1 MASKTVSAA
10 EVVALFR
17 RALAEKWGYIWGG
30 TGQIHTQRAQD
41 SATRA
46 QTIRYGQQW
55 VGRRVADCSGL
66 FWWAYKQLGGYMYHG
81 SNTMWRKYAAAK
93 GALQGGK
100 RTDGQPLKPGTAV
113 FLTKGSDRHHV
124 GLYVGDGKVIEAKGT
139 AYGVVE
145 SKITRW
151 NEWAELTGTSY
162 AADSSADAPD
172 SPADVPVTPAPTEN
186 PADAGDGASPLLVLR
201 NGSRGTQ
208 VKVLQYLLID
218 AGFDCGKVDGI
229 IGKNTIAAVKA
240 FQTAQGLTA
249 DGIVGAKTW
258 AALLQ

>member
-55 VGRRVADCSGL
+55 VGQHVADCSGL
-66 FWWAYKQLGGYMYHG
+66 FYWAYKQLGGYMYHG
-81 SNTMWRKYAAAK
+81 SNTMWNKYSKAK
-93 GALQGGK
+93 GKLQNGR
-100 RTDGQPLKPGTAV
+100 RTDGQALKPGSAV
-113 FLTKGSDRHHV
+113 FLVKGSDRHHV

-151 NEWAELTGTSY
+151 NEWAELTGTAY
-162 AADSSADAPD
+162 AADAPD
-172 SPADVPVTPAPTEN
+172 SSADVPAAPNTTEN
-186 PADAGDGASPLLVLR
+186 PADAGGGTSPLLVLR

-229 IGKNTIAAVKA
+229 IGKDTIAAVKA
-240 FQTAQGLTA
+240 FQTAHGLTA

>member
-1 MASKTVSAA
+1 MAKTVN
-10 EVVALFR
+10 VLDVIALFR
-17 RALAEKWGYIWGG
+17 QAYAEKWGYIWGG
-30 TGQIHTQRAQD
+30 TGQIHTQKAQD
-41 SATRA
+41 NATRA
-46 QTIRYGQQW
+46 QTKRYGQKW

-66 FWWAYKQLGGYMYHG
+66 FYWAYKQLGGYMYHG
-81 SNTMWRKYAAAK
+81 SNTMWNKYSKAK
-93 GALQGGK
+93 GKLQNGR
-100 RTDGQPLKPGTAV
+100 RTDGQALKPGSAV
-113 FLTKGSDRHHV
+113 FLVKGNDRHHV
-124 GLYVGDGKVIEAKGT
+124 GLYVGDGEVIEAKGT

-151 NEWAELTGTSY
+151 NEWAELTSTAY

-218 AGFDCGKVDGI
+218 AGFDCDKVDGI
-229 IGKNTIAAVKA
+229 VGKNTVAAVKA
-240 FQTAQGLTA
+240 FQTAHSLTA

-258 AALLQ
+258 AKLLA

>member
-66 FWWAYKQLGGYMYHG
+66 FYWAYKQLGGYMYHG
-81 SNTMWRKYAAAK
+81 SNT
-93 GALQGGK
+93 
-100 RTDGQPLKPGTAV
+100 
-113 FLTKGSDRHHV
+113 KGSDHV
-124 GLYVGDGKVIEAKGT
+124 GLYVGSGEVIEAKGT

-151 NEWAELTGTSY
+151 NEWAELTSTAY

-172 SPADVPVTPAPTEN
+172 LPADVPVTPAPTEN

-218 AGFDCGKVDGI
+218 AGFDCDKVDGI
-229 IGKNTIAAVKA
+229 AGKNTIAAVKA

>member
-1 MASKTVSAA
+1 MPNISSSELIAQFQT
-10 EVVALFR
+10 ALR
-17 RALAEKWGYIWGG
+17 DGWGYIYG
-30 TGQIHTQRAQD
+30 TSGEIWTQAQQNAA
-41 SATRA
+41 SRE
-46 QTIRYGQQW
+46 QTKKYGQKW
-55 VGRRVADCSGL
+55 VGHRVADCSGL
-66 FWWAYKQLGGYMYHG
+66 FAWAFRQLGGYCYHG

-162 AADSSADAPD
+162 AADTPD
-172 SPADVPVTPAPTEN
+172 SPADTPAAPNTTEN
-186 PADAGDGASPLLVLR
+186 PADAQGGASPLLVLR

-229 IGKNTIAAVKA
+229 VGKNTTAAVKA
-240 FQTAQGLTA
+240 FQTAHSLTA

>member
-1 MASKTVSAA
+1 
-10 EVVALFR
+10 
-17 RALAEKWGYIWGG
+17 
-30 TGQIHTQRAQD
+30 
-41 SATRA
+41 
-46 QTIRYGQQW
+46 
-55 VGRRVADCSGL
+55 
-66 FWWAYKQLGGYMYHG
+66 MYHG

-162 AADSSADAPD
+162 AADTPD
-172 SPADVPVTPAPTEN
+172 SPADTPAAPNTTEN
-186 PADAGDGASPLLVLR
+186 PADAQGGASPLLVLR

-229 IGKNTIAAVKA
+229 VGKNTTAAVKA
-240 FQTAQGLTA
+240 FQTAHSLTA

>member
-30 TGQIHTQRAQD
+30 TGQVHTQRAQD

-66 FWWAYKQLGGYMYHG
+66 FYWAYKQLGGYMYHG

-124 GLYVGDGKVIEAKGT
+124 GLYVGDGEVIEAKGT

-151 NEWAELTGTSY
+151 NEWAELTSTAY

-172 SPADVPVTPAPTEN
+172 SPAPTEN
-186 PADAGDGASPLLVLR
+186 PADAQGGASPLLVLR

-218 AGFDCGKVDGI
+218 AGFDCGKVDSI
-229 IGKNTIAAVKA
+229 VGKNTIAAVKA
-240 FQTAQGLTA
+240 FQTAHSLTA

>member
-93 GALQGGK
+93 GSLQGGK
-100 RTDGQPLKPGTAV
+100 RTDSQPLKPARRCSSPRAAIATTSGCTSAMARSSRQWYADQ
-113 FLTKGSDRHHV
+113 LCQDDRQEH
-124 GLYVGDGKVIEAKGT
+124 
-139 AYGVVE
+139 
-145 SKITRW
+145 
-151 NEWAELTGTSY
+151 
-162 AADSSADAPD
+162 
-172 SPADVPVTPAPTEN
+172 
-186 PADAGDGASPLLVLR
+186 AGRLR
-201 NGSRGTQ
+201 R
-208 VKVLQYLLID
+208 LH
-218 AGFDCGKVDGI
+218 
-229 IGKNTIAAVKA
+229 
-240 FQTAQGLTA
+240 
-249 DGIVGAKTW
+249 
-258 AALLQ
+258 

>member
-46 QTIRYGQQW
+46 QTIRYG
-55 VGRRVADCSGL
+55 L
-66 FWWAYKQLGGYMYHG
+66 FYWAYKQLGGYMYHG

-162 AADSSADAPD
+162 AADAPD
-172 SPADVPVTPAPTEN
+172 SPADTPAAPSTTEN

-229 IGKNTIAAVKA
+229 VGRNTIAAVKA
-240 FQTAQGLTA
+240 FQTAHSLTA

-258 AALLQ
+258 AKLLQ

>member
-30 TGQIHTQRAQD
+30 TGQVHTQRAQD

-93 GALQGGK
+93 GSLHGGK

-124 GLYVGDGKVIEAKGT
+124 GLYVGDGEVIEAKGT
-139 AYGVVE
+139 AYAV
-145 SKITRW
+145 
-151 NEWAELTGTSY
+151 
-162 AADSSADAPD
+162 DAPD
-172 SPADVPVTPAPTEN
+172 SPADTPVTPAPTEN

-240 FQTAQGLTA
+240 FQTAHSLTA

>member
-30 TGQIHTQRAQD
+30 TGQVHTQRAQD

-93 GALQGGK
+93 GSLQGGK

-113 FLTKGSDRHHV
+113 FLTKGNDRHHV
-124 GLYVGDGKVIEAKGT
+124 GLYVGDGKVIKAKGT

-162 AADSSADAPD
+162 AADTPAAPNTTENLADAQ
-172 SPADVPVTPAPTEN
+172 
-186 PADAGDGASPLLVLR
+186 GGASPLLVLR

-229 IGKNTIAAVKA
+229 AGKNTIAAVKA
-240 FQTAQGLTA
+240 FQTAQGLTV

>member
-30 TGQIHTQRAQD
+30 TGQIHTQKAQD
-41 SATRA
+41 NATRA

-81 SNTMWRKYAAAK
+81 SNTMWNKYAAAK
-93 GALQGGK
+93 GSLQGGK

-162 AADSSADAPD
+162 AADAPD
-172 SPADVPVTPAPTEN
+172 SPADTPAAPNTTES
-186 PADAGDGASPLLVLR
+186 GASPLLTLR

-229 IGKNTIAAVKA
+229 AGKNTIAAVKA
-240 FQTAQGLTA
+240 FQTAQSLTA

>member
-30 TGQIHTQRAQD
+30 TGQVHTQRAQD

-93 GALQGGK
+93 GTLQGGK

-139 AYGVVE
+139 AYGVAE

-162 AADSSADAPD
+162 AVDAPD
-172 SPADVPVTPAPTEN
+172 SPADTPDTPAPTEN

-229 IGKNTIAAVKA
+229 VGKNTIAAVKA
-240 FQTAQGLTA
+240 FQTAHSLTA

>member
-1 MASKTVSAA
+1 
-10 EVVALFR
+10 
-17 RALAEKWGYIWGG
+17 
-30 TGQIHTQRAQD
+30 
-41 SATRA
+41 
-46 QTIRYGQQW
+46 
-55 VGRRVADCSGL
+55 
-66 FWWAYKQLGGYMYHG
+66 MYHG

-93 GALQGGK
+93 GSLQGGK

-124 GLYVGDGKVIEAKGT
+124 GLYVGDGEVIEAKGT

-151 NEWAELTGTSY
+151 NEWAELTGTAY
-162 AADSSADAPD
+162 AVDAPD
-172 SPADVPVTPAPTEN
+172 SPADTPVTPAPTEN

-218 AGFDCGKVDGI
+218 AGFDCDKVDGI
-229 IGKNTIAAVKA
+229 VGKNTVAAVKA
-240 FQTAQGLTA
+240 FQKANGLNA

-258 AALLQ
+258 AKLLA

>member
-66 FWWAYKQLGGYMYHG
+66 FYWAYKQLGGYMYHG

-151 NEWAELTGTSY
+151 NEWAELTSTAY
-162 AADSSADAPD
+162 AADSS
-172 SPADVPVTPAPTEN
+172 ADVPVTPAPTEN

-218 AGFDCGKVDGI
+218 AGFDCDKVDGI
-229 IGKNTIAAVKA
+229 IGKHTIAAVKA
-240 FQTAQGLTA
+240 FQNAQGLTA

>member
-41 SATRA
+41 GATRA

-66 FWWAYKQLGGYMYHG
+66 FYWAYKQLGGYMYRG
-81 SNTMWRKYAAAK
+81 SNTMWNKYSHAK
-93 GALQGGK
+93 GKLQDGR
-100 RTDGQPLKPGTAV
+100 RTDGQALKPGSTV
-113 FLTKGSDRHHV
+113 FLTKGNDRHHV
-124 GLYVGDGKVIEAKGT
+124 GLYVGEGEVIEAKGT

-145 SKITRW
+145 STISRW
-151 NEWAELTGTSY
+151 DEWAELINTDYDASGETPDTGGT
-162 AADSSADAPD
+162 ATPD
-172 SPADVPVTPAPTEN
+172 TPSTPAD
-186 PADAGDGASPLLVLR
+186 DATGDEVYTMQTQK

-208 VKVLQYLLID
+208 AKVLQFLLN
-218 AGFDCGKVDGI
+218 AKGYDCGTIDGI
-229 IGKNTIAAVKA
+229 VGKNTVAAVKA
-240 FQTAQGLTA
+240 FQSANGLAA
-249 DGIVGAKTW
+249 DGIVGKKTW
-258 AALLQ
+258 AKLLQ